1 MHPRLTTS
9 RSHRT
14 AFTALVVAVLS
25 TISVLGV
32 ATAEPPDDLELV
44 LIASGLSSPVA
55 VRNASDG
62 SDRLFIVE
70 QSGRIKIWDGNQVLA
85 TPFLDISGSTL
96 EPPIIAGGEQG
107 LLGLA
112 FHPNY
117 ENNGYFFINYTRGS
131 GSGETAVVRR
141 QVSAGNPNI
150 ADTGAGSI
158 KQIIVINQNATN
170 HNGGDIHF
178 GPNDGYLYIGMG
190 DGGSSSD
197 PGCRGQRLDDLKGN
211 MLRLDIDTPGD
222 IDPYEIPQGNPF
234 GDETWTYGWRNPWR
248 WSFDRYT
255 GDMFIGD
262 VGQGTREEISFQ
274 SASSIGGENFGWKI
288 MEGNFCH
295 DPDPIDNDC
304 PNGTPS
310 CGDPSFIP
318 PLFDYPRTV
327 GTIVTGGYRYR
338 GTRVSG
344 MRGIYVF
351 ADSGVNDI
359 FFATETRGNWSFEN
373 WLSGPNIRVVS
384 FGEDEEGELY
394 AVNLGGSVLR
404 FESASSIFTDG
415 FESGDTSRWS
425 ETSN

>member
-1 MHPRLTTS
+1 MRPTT
-9 RSHRT
+9 
-14 AFTALVVAVLS
+14 
-25 TISVLGV
+25 
-32 ATAEPPDDLELV
+32 
-44 LIASGLSSPVA
+44 
-55 VRNASDG
+55 
-62 SDRLFIVE
+62 
-70 QSGRIKIWDGNQVLA
+70 
-85 TPFLDISGSTL
+85 
-96 EPPIIAGGEQG
+96 
-107 LLGLA
+107 
-112 FHPNY
+112 
-117 ENNGYFFINYTRGS
+117 
-131 GSGETAVVRR
+131 
-141 QVSAGNPNI
+141 
-150 ADTGAGSI
+150 TGAI
-158 KQIIVINQNATN
+158 
-170 HNGGDIHF
+170 IHF

-274 SASSIGGENFGWKI
+274 SASSMGGENFGWKI

-310 CGDPSFIP
+310 CGDPSNFIP
-318 PLFDYPRTV
+318 PLFDYPRSV

-344 MRGIYVF
+344 LGGIYVF
-351 ADSGVNDI
+351 ADSGFNDI
-359 FFATETRGNWSFEN
+359 FFATENRGSWSFEN
-373 WLSGPNIRVVS
+373 WLSGP
-384 FGEDEEGELY
+384 
-394 AVNLGGSVLR
+394 
-404 FESASSIFTDG
+404 
-415 FESGDTSRWS
+415 
-425 ETSN
+425 